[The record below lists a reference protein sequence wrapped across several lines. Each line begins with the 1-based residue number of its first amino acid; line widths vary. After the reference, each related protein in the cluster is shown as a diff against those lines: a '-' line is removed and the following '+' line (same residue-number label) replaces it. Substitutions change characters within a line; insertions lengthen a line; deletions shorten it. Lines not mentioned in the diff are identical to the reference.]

1 MVVDKSDSFV
11 HIFNEDGDH
20 LGRFKRQG
28 CYRFPEIAFHQAS
41 ENVVVASAEPQ
52 KERLHIEIY
61 TKDGEFVH
69 STHIHEERIEYLR
82 GITVTLEGSI
92 ALVLKEKY
100 NYKILV
106 E

>member
-1 MVVDKSDSFV
+1 MSS
-11 HIFNEDGDH
+11 
-20 LGRFKRQG
+20 
-28 CYRFPEIAFHQAS
+28 
-41 ENVVVASAEPQ
+41 VVASAEPE
-52 KERLHIEIY
+52 KEHLHVEIY
-61 TKDGEFVH
+61 TKDGEFVR
-69 STHIHEERIEYLR
+69 STHIREERIEYLR